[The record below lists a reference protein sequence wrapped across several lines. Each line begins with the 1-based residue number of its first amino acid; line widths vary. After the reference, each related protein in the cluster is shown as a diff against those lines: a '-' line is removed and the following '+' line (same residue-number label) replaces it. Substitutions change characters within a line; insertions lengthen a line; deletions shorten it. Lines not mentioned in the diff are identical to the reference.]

1 MYVIFI
7 CTHPIH
13 SLSIDLRYLAKLDS
27 LCRAYITNRKIE
39 LQLQSYKGSLN
50 YHMRPL
56 LQTLSIMESQIMNH
70 PAADKM
76 EVVCVSQK
84 DILRACT
91 YYYQEDGTKREKA
104 LEAIDWIEDVLPQM
118 KRDVLIRSS
127 GWWDCGRGEC
137 YVVVQDKLNW
147 EQISLQ
153 GNEFGDHISLD
164 KATSIVSFTYPAIDS
179 CIDHFLMDW
188 ERMFMMVNIS
198 RQASSVW
205 FKKYKDQLE
214 FNPTDLQELSFSYA
228 KDFTCHIKWI
238 SPGQGRPRQYSIE
251 LGVADEANKAKL
263 TALPTVNSRNP
274 HWRIANF
281 LRDVLNEKRDLIYFI
296 QVKYG

>member
-1 MYVIFI
+1 
-7 CTHPIH
+7 
-13 SLSIDLRYLAKLDS
+13 
-27 LCRAYITNRKIE
+27 
-39 LQLQSYKGSLN
+39 
-50 YHMRPL
+50 MRPL
-56 LQTLSIMESQIMNH
+56 LETLSVMESQIMNH

-84 DILRACT
+84 DLLRACT
-91 YYYQEDGTKREKA
+91 YYYSEEGGAKREKPS
-104 LEAIDWIEDVLPQM
+104 EPIDWIEKVLPQM
-118 KRDVLIRSS
+118 NHQVLIRSS

-147 EQISLQ
+147 KQIDLQ

-164 KATSIVSFTYPAIDS
+164 KATDVVSFTYPTIDS

-214 FNPTDLQELSFSYA
+214 FSPTDLQELSFAYA
-228 KDFTCHIKWI
+228 KDFTCRIKWVA
-238 SPGQGRPRQYSIE
+238 PGQSRPRQYTIE
-251 LGVADEANKAKL
+251 LGVTDESNKAKL
-263 TALPTVNSRNP
+263 TSLPTLHSRNP

-281 LRDVLNEKRDLIYFI
+281 LRDVLNEKRDLIYFV
-296 QVKYG
+296 QVG